1 MAVQQKYPKDVK
13 SRGYLPL
20 KECVLLLTERPMP
33 KYVDVM
39 PEAMGNSVSARL
51 RLAMKIND
59 GLLLVLE

>member
-1 MAVQQKYPKDVK
+1 MRLV
-13 SRGYLPL
+13 
-20 KECVLLLTERPMP
+20 LLTERPMP

-51 RLAMKIND
+51 RLAMKIKD

>member
-1 MAVQQKYPKDVK
+1 
-13 SRGYLPL
+13 
-20 KECVLLLTERPMP
+20 MP